1 MRYDLKEKYNKEAVP
16 KMMEKFGYPNVMAV
30 PRIIKAVINTG
41 FGRLVAGKSP
51 EEQKKV
57 YEPILEDLTL
67 IAGQKPVLTRAKKS
81 IASFKLREGM
91 PVGAC
96 VTLRRKKMNDFLER
110 LINISLP
117 RSRDFRGIEEKS
129 FDKNGNLTISIKENI
144 AFPEILTEKVHGIFG
159 LEITVVTNAK
169 RREEGIALL
178 KFLGFP
184 VKNIDRGKQ

>member
-1 MRYDLKEKYNKEAVP
+1 MRYNLKEKYNKEAVP

>member
-1 MRYDLKEKYNKEAVP
+1 
-16 KMMEKFGYPNVMAV
+16 MMEKFGYPNVMAV